1 VAPSA
6 TYRHRSLVAAVAA
19 ATSAVGR
26 SSDVGTPASTTAP
39 ERVAHTTSMTL
50 ARSVTGLAKGVVT
63 TSEPSAT
70 QSVAAATSQA
80 EAYPARQR
88 AMPRRR
94 LGMTDR
100 QLSIVGFGGMVV
112 KDVTDQDAAEMVRQ
126 AIDWGINFFDVA
138 PAYGNAEDR
147 LGPALQPYRKD
158 VFLAC
163 KTTERT
169 RAGAEADL
177 IQSLHK
183 ARSDHFDLYQ
193 FHMVTGMSEVETIM
207 GPGGALE
214 AVLAARD
221 AGKVTYVGFSAHD
234 EGAALAM
241 LERFEFDTILFP
253 VNWIA
258 WHAGNFGPRVLQR
271 AQEQGLGIL
280 AIKSLARQPRP
291 ADSQPTKWPKC
302 WYEPVDTPEE
312 VLLGMRFTLSKPV
325 TSAVSAGYSELL
337 WLMCDAVPHLTPL
350 TADEDERLAERSKEY
365 RPLFSA

>member
-1 VAPSA
+1 MAPSA
-6 TYRHRSLVAAVAA
+6 TYCHRSLVPSDT
-19 ATSAVGR
+19 ATSAVGS
-26 SSDVGTPASTTAP
+26 SSDVGVPASAGAP
-39 ERVAHTTSMTL
+39 KRAAHAASMTL
-50 ARSVTGLAKGVVT
+50 ARTVTCLARGVVA
-63 TSEPSAT
+63 TSEPPAA
-70 QSVAAATSQA
+70 QIMAAATNRA
-80 EAYPARQR
+80 EAQAPGQS

-94 LGMTDR
+94 LGATGR
-100 QLSIVGFGGMVV
+100 QLSVVGFGGMVV
-112 KDVTDQDAAEMVRQ
+112 KDVTDQDAAEIVRQ
-126 AIDWGINFFDVA
+126 AIDRGIDFFDVA

-147 LGPALQPYRKD
+147 LGPALEPHRKD

-177 IQSLHK
+177 IRSLDK

-193 FHMVTGMSEVETIM
+193 FHMVTRMSEVETIT

-234 EGAALAM
+234 EVAALAM
-241 LERFEFDTILFP
+241 LDRFEFDTILFP

-258 WHAGNFGPRVLQR
+258 WHAGSFGPRVLRR

-291 ADSQPTKWPKC
+291 AGPQPTKWPKC
-302 WYEPVDTPEE
+302 WYEPVDTREE

-325 TSAVSAGYSELL
+325 TSAVSPGYAQLL

-350 TADEDERLAERSKEY
+350 TAEEDERLAERSKEY